1 MRILITKT
9 LLRCSAAFLDWTVA
23 ELDQM
28 GRRTRKLMTMH
39 WTLNPRSDIADIL
52 I

>member
-1 MRILITKT
+1 MEWWKYNDPDKYMRILITKT

-39 WTLNPRSDIADIL
+39 
-52 I
+52 